1 LAADAC
7 YEEGPKE
14 DAMPARAIVIG
25 LAAAMLGLAPGHAAA
40 QLPMMVGAGHRTD
53 RTPLDREAN
62 NIPEPVSAEAEG
74 ERSPYLLTHPK
85 PKPRVLLGPI
95 RAAAAAPPEAVAS
108 LRVVVPASGYSTD
121 PVPSKDDP
129 RRGQERRNA
138 GLD

>member
-1 LAADAC
+1 MRGL
-7 YEEGPKE
+7 
-14 DAMPARAIVIG
+14 AIVAG
-25 LAAAMLGLAPGHAAA
+25 LAAVVLALAPGQAGA
-40 QLPMMVGAGHRTD
+40 QLPIMAGAGHRTD

-95 RAAAAAPPEAVAS
+95 RPVAAAPPEAVAS
-108 LRVVVPASGYSTD
+108 LRVVLAPASGYSTD
-121 PVPSKDDP
+121 PVPSKGDP
-129 RRGQERRNA
+129 RHRQEQRNA

>member
-1 LAADAC
+1 MRRLAIAA
-7 YEEGPKE
+7 
-14 DAMPARAIVIG
+14 G
-25 LAAAMLGLAPGHAAA
+25 LAAAALALAPGQAGA
-40 QLPMMVGAGHRTD
+40 QLPVMVGAGHRTD

-95 RAAAAAPPEAVAS
+95 RPVDPPAAVAS
-108 LRVVVPASGYSTD
+108 LRVELPASGYSTD
-121 PVPSKDDP
+121 PVPSKGDP